1 MEIVKVGVTGFGTMG
16 SEIALVAAVAGYQVA
31 VYEIA
36 PQVIGRN
43 LKRLLKVLRMLNREA
58 SDEERARVMARIKV
72 NTDFSVLTD
81 CDLVIEAVLE
91 KLDLKKEVFARL
103 GKEVKEGAIL
113 ATNTSSFGVTEL
125 AAASG
130 RPESFLGMH
139 FFNPPSQMQ
148 LVEVVPGLLTSK
160 ETRDAAVAFVKKLG
174 KKPVVV
180 KETPGYIVNR
190 VLVAMAVEAMD
201 LVEHGIGTV
210 KEVDDALRLGA
221 GWPLGP
227 FKLMDLVGLDVF
239 LHACESIYGELGDA
253 KFRPPQMLKRYVSA
267 GLLGRKTK
275 QGFYDYS

>member
-1 MEIVKVGVTGFGTMG
+1 MDIAKVGIAGFGTMG
-16 SEIALVAAVAGYQVA
+16 SEIALLAAAAGYDVA
-31 VYEIA
+31 VYEIV
-36 PQVIGRN
+36 PEVIERN
-43 LKRLLKVLRMLNREA
+43 LKRLPKVLRVMNREA
-58 SDEERARVMARIKV
+58 GEEERAAVMARI
-72 NTDFSVLTD
+72 NAQTDPSALVD

-91 KLDLKKEVFARL
+91 RLDLKMEILAKL
-103 GKEVKEGAIL
+103 GHELKDGAII

-130 RPESFLGMH
+130 RPGAFVGMH

-148 LVEVVPGLLTSK
+148 LVEVVPGLLTSE
-160 ETRDAAVAFVKKLG
+160 ETRDAAVAFVQKLG

-190 VLVAMAVEAMD
+190 VLVAMAIEAMS
-201 LVEHGIGTV
+201 LVEHGVGTV

-239 LHACESIYGELGDA
+239 LQACQSIYAELGDS
-253 KFRPPQMLKRYVSA
+253 KFRPPQMLKQHVSA

-275 QGFYDYS
+275 HGFYKY